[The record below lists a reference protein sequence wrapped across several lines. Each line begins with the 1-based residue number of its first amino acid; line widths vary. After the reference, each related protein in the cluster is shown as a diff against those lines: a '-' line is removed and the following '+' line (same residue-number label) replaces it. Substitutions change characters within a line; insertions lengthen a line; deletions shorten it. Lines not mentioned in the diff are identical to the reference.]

1 MKDKVKKALDDFVN
15 PPETKEELVEKA
27 KKENTKKVIIDEKDG
42 LIIERVDKIFVT
54 SDGRML
60 LREVY

>member
-1 MKDKVKKALDDFVN
+1 MKDKLKKALDNFVET
-15 PPETKEELVEKA
+15 PETKEELAEKV
-27 KKENTKKVIIDEKDG
+27 KNDNVKKVIIDEKDG